1 MPSHPGLRT
10 DLDIPIRYNHNFIMD
25 VSGSSGSS
33 GSDGLNG
40 TSGSMGSTDPNNP
53 SRGGDGSNG
62 QDGGAGGDAP
72 PVQVRLTLK
81 SGSQALLEVSVSAV
95 GQPKLYLVDP
105 LGGSLTVKADGGP
118 GGSGGRGGRGGR
130 GGSERPTETTGA
142 TAPMDATVGMDRQAG
157 AEASP

>member
-1 MPSHPGLRT
+1 MSGPSIRRGIASLPGDPRVSEGKVAHVTVTVPSHPGLRT

-72 PVQVRLTLK
+72 PVQVRLT
-81 SGSQALLEVSVSAV
+81 SSQGA
-95 GQPKLYLVDP
+95 
-105 LGGSLTVKADGGP
+105 
-118 GGSGGRGGRGGR
+118 
-130 GGSERPTETTGA
+130 RP
-142 TAPMDATVGMDRQAG
+142 
-157 AEASP
+157 SSK

>member
-1 MPSHPGLRT
+1 MLLAVPLPRSSCVPISSSTSKRIGHTCQNPHSTFAEHKRDGPLGAGLPACADWLPSHQGLRT

-72 PVQVRLTLK
+72 PVQVRLT
-81 SGSQALLEVSVSAV
+81 SSQ
-95 GQPKLYLVDP
+95 
-105 LGGSLTVKADGGP
+105 
-118 GGSGGRGGRGGR
+118 
-130 GGSERPTETTGA
+130 GA
-142 TAPMDATVGMDRQAG
+142 R
-157 AEASP
+157 